1 MHNPDTLKFEKFVC
15 DNEITQSIDLETLRE
30 GIIKRFDWGINL
42 NPLWTLDN
50 LYNDHMTK
58 GIASNSKFSEP
69 IKGRPDLSFAALSD
83 FGGMEYG
90 KYRFQMLGPT
100 VVNCNKTKTFGDG
113 DESKIFCWD
122 KSYDE
127 NENSCIV
134 YSIGSN
140 NIFGFEEDLLQ
151 NTKCKVHIFDC
162 TVEDPKP
169 PTIYGNR
176 LMYHNLCIANDTFTD
191 ENT

>member
-1 MHNPDTLKFEKFVC
+1 
-15 DNEITQSIDLETLRE
+15 
-30 GIIKRFDWGINL
+30 
-42 NPLWTLDN
+42 
-50 LYNDHMTK
+50 MTK
-58 GIASNSKFSEP
+58 GIAGNSKFSEQF
-69 IKGRPDLSFAALSD
+69 KGRPGFSFAALSD

-100 VVNCNKTKTFGDG
+100 VVNCNKTKTFGRG

-127 NENSCIV
+127 SEYSCIV

-140 NIFGFEEDLLQ
+140 NIFGFEEDLLK

-162 TVEDPKP
+162 TVEHPKP
-169 PTIYGNR
+169 PTIYGHR
-176 LMYHNLCIANDTFTD
+176 LIYHNLCIANHTFTD
-191 ENT
+191 ENTGYQIKDLAG